1 VEYERGENMA
11 SSTLQLSRKKVNI
24 AIARMGGDYSV
35 YKLAEDCGVSRQRMT
50 VILNSDNISP
60 SNAGRIAK
68 ALNVDVT
75 EIID

>member
-1 VEYERGENMA
+1 MA

-24 AIARMGGDYSV
+24 AIARKGGDYSV

-60 SNAGRIAK
+60 SNAGRIAR

-75 EIID
+75 EIIE